1 MDYVINFVM
10 SLAGYFILSVFI
22 YNIAG
27 RKRKISLI
35 ILSVFTLIET
45 YQVIQAALMGVLP
58 SMIILLFV
66 ARVLPLLLAFFFFM
80 SFTGG
85 LPLLKFKFRKKLK
98 NFNTDIQTKKKT
110 FFVGLSMIIGS
121 IVLILLAYYFIEDI
135 LMFVVMGLSL
145 ISFGFG
151 IYFILMTQKISE
163 EKVIL
168 LVGRE
173 KEHIYGFNIP
183 KDKLSL
189 TVKDFFKN
197 DRYIVD
203 AIGEIE
209 MIHENKSI
217 TKHYLFWIATG
228 DKVDMTGEDLSKI
241 SRLSYQDFLGH
252 FEKYHYKKVWF
263 METKMGNLELIKEK
277 QIK

>member
-1 MDYVINFVM
+1 MDYIINFVM

-35 ILSVFTLIET
+35 ILLVFTLIET
-45 YQVIQAALMGVLP
+45 YRVIEVALMGALP
-58 SMIILLFV
+58 SIIVLLFV

-85 LPLLKFKFRKKLK
+85 LPLLNIRFRKKLK

-110 FFVGLSMIIGS
+110 FFVGLSMMIGS
-121 IVLILLAYYFIEDI
+121 LVLILLSYYFIEDL
-135 LMFVVMGLSL
+135 LMFVVMGFAFT
-145 ISFGFG
+145 SFGFG
-151 IYFILMTQKISE
+151 IYFMIRTQKILE

-168 LVGRE
+168 LIGRE
-173 KEHIYGFNIP
+173 KETIYGFDIP
-183 KDKLSL
+183 KDKLSI
-189 TVKDFFKN
+189 TVTDFFKN

-209 MIHENKSI
+209 IMQENKLI
-217 TKHYLFWIATG
+217 IKHYLFWIATG
-228 DKVDMTGEDLSKI
+228 DKVDMSGEDLLRI
-241 SRLSYQDFLGH
+241 SRLSYQDYLSH
-252 FEKYHYKKVWF
+252 FEKYHFKKVWF
-263 METKMGNLELIKEK
+263 LESKMGHVELIKEK

>member
-1 MDYVINFVM
+1 MDYIINFVM

-35 ILSVFTLIET
+35 ILLVFTLIET
-45 YQVIQAALMGVLP
+45 YRVIEVALMGALP
-58 SMIILLFV
+58 SIIVLLFV

-85 LPLLKFKFRKKLK
+85 LPLLNIRFRKKLK

-110 FFVGLSMIIGS
+110 FFVGLSMMIGS
-121 IVLILLAYYFIEDI
+121 LVLILLAYYFIEDL
-135 LMFVVMGLSL
+135 LMFVVMGFAF

-151 IYFILMTQKISE
+151 IYFMIRTQKILE

-168 LVGRE
+168 LIGRE
-173 KEHIYGFNIP
+173 KETIYGFDIP
-183 KDKLSL
+183 KDKLSI
-189 TVKDFFKN
+189 TVTDFFKN

-209 MIHENKSI
+209 IMQENKLI
-217 TKHYLFWIATG
+217 IKHYLFWIATG
-228 DKVDMTGEDLSKI
+228 DKVDMSGEDLLRI
-241 SRLSYQDFLGH
+241 SRLSYQDYLSH
-252 FEKYHYKKVWF
+252 FEKYHFKKVWF
-263 METKMGNLELIKEK
+263 LESKMGHVELIKEK